1 MRPWPSRAAD
11 THVRPHQHQLC
22 IRTMTCCVGLQ
33 PPSAL
38 PACAEIASV
47 QSHAESALVQLAA
60 VREREQLQLSR
71 RAEALQRDFR
81 EHLAE
86 LEHRYTLQ
94 VGTPCPG
101 LPRHPRR
108 MARPG
113 NGTAWCH
120 RSIGSL
126 LREKKS

>member
-1 MRPWPSRAAD
+1 MWGCTA
-11 THVRPHQHQLC
+11 
-22 IRTMTCCVGLQ
+22 
-33 PPSAL
+33 SAL

-94 VGTPCPG
+94 VGARCPN
-101 LPRHPRR
+101 LPRGPKR
-108 MARPG
+108 MAR
-113 NGTAWCH
+113 H
-120 RSIGSL
+120 RSVAVSCIRAIWTLGSDGIKQKHPCRRRPDL
-126 LREKKS
+126 EGELT

>member
-1 MRPWPSRAAD
+1 M
-11 THVRPHQHQLC
+11 
-22 IRTMTCCVGLQ
+22 
-33 PPSAL
+33 
-38 PACAEIASV
+38 

-94 VGTPCPG
+94 VGPPCPAYPDTPDAWQG
-101 LPRHPRR
+101 LETGRCCALGPH
-108 MARPG
+108 G
-113 NGTAWCH
+113 
-120 RSIGSL
+120 L
-126 LREKKS
+126 LSDNWQ